1 MTKTFKTLI
10 SVLILFSIAFGIF
23 AATPLSGARNTTG
36 ESVAVITVDKKT
48 ERITRAELDKKKAEY
63 AAAGQNMTD
72 SEVLDILINDK
83 VFLMNAQKD
92 GINITDAQIDDQVRQ
107 ARAQLEQAAG
117 KALTDLEFET
127 VVQRQYGVPVSQLKE
142 TLKNQ
147 AILSEYLKAKRP
159 NEINKT
165 FTVTN
170 LEIEKFYQKNKQSLV
185 SPEAVRIAHIYK
197 QEQQNAADN
206 QKNKD
211 FLTSVLARIM
221 RGEITFES
229 AVQEFSDQDA
239 TNSKANGGSVGWVG
253 YAYAASLGDEF
264 VDAAMS
270 LKPGEVYS
278 SVVHSPLGYHIIKAT
293 ATSAQKF
300 LTLDDYVS
308 PESNQKVREYIREN
322 LIAQKQQ
329 ENFVTVTNAFVDELV
344 AKAKITKNI

>member
-1 MTKTFKTLI
+1 MTKSFKAI
-10 SVLILFSIAFGIF
+10 VSVLLLLVVTFSLF
-23 AATPLSGARNTTG
+23 AATPLTGAKNTTG

-48 ERITRAELDKKKAEY
+48 ERITRDELDKKKAEY
-63 AAAGQNMTD
+63 AAAGQNITD

-83 VFLMNAQKD
+83 VFLMNAAKD
-92 GINITDAQIDDQVRQ
+92 GVVVSDAQIDDQVRQ
-107 ARAQLEQAAG
+107 ARAQLEQTAG

-127 VVQRQYGVPVSQLKE
+127 IVQRQYGVPLSQLKD
-142 TLKNQ
+142 TIKNQ
-147 AILSEYLKAKRP
+147 TILSEYLKAKRP

-165 FTVTN
+165 FNVTN

-185 SPEAVRIAHIYK
+185 SPEAVRISHIYK
-197 QEQQNAADN
+197 QEKQNAGDN

-211 FLTSVLARIM
+211 LLTTVLNRIM
-221 RGEITFES
+221 RRDITFES
-229 AVQEFSDQDA
+229 AVQEYSDQDA

-308 PESNQKVREYIREN
+308 PESNQKVRDYIKEN

-329 ENFVTVTNAFVDELV
+329 ENFVEVTNAFVDELV

>member
-1 MTKTFKTLI
+1 MKKSLKCVVSI
-10 SVLILFSIAFGIF
+10 LCLLSCVMSVF
-23 AATPLSGARNTTG
+23 AATPLTGSRNTSG
-36 ESVAVITVDKKT
+36 ESVAVITVDNKT
-48 ERITRAELDKKKAEY
+48 ERITRTELNTKKAEY

-72 SEVLDILINDK
+72 SEILDILINDK
-83 VFLMNAQKD
+83 VFLMNAEKD
-92 GINITDAQIDDQVRQ
+92 GIVVTDAQIEDQIRT
-107 ARAQLEQAAG
+107 ARVQLEQTAG
-117 KALTDLEFET
+117 RALTDLEFQSL
-127 VVQRQYGVPVSQLKE
+127 VQRQYGVSLSQLSE

-147 AILSEYLKAKRP
+147 AILSEYLRAKRP
-159 NEINKT
+159 NDINKT

-170 LEIEKFYQKNKQSLV
+170 QEIERFYQQNKQTLV
-185 SPEAVRIAHIYK
+185 SPEAVRISHVYK
-197 QEQQNAADN
+197 REVESAIEG

-211 FLTSVLARIM
+211 LLTSVLSRIL

-229 AVQEFSDQDA
+229 AVQDYSDPDNS
-239 TNSKANGGSVGWVG
+239 NSKANGGSVGWVG
-253 YAYAASLGDEF
+253 YAYASTLGDEF

-322 LIAQKQQ
+322 LLSQKQQ
-329 ENFVTVTNAFVDELV
+329 ENFVEVTNAFVDELV